1 MEAYR
6 NDIHTLKRGVQMMKS
21 KPIAGL
27 LLLGLSLVLI
37 VSGCS
42 SGVAKETQPQ
52 NAEGGKKTSEVFE
65 LYDKIQLGMTK
76 AEVDSTLGVPAV
88 ADTGAYAVK
97 GIFSYQKP
105 DSSYGV
111 SAAFN
116 EKDILYSKTVIY
128 SSHAD
133 IAPLTAKPVN
143 EGQSEKITEGMDVKA
158 VSEILGGPGVICS
171 TTGSMEDGS
180 NPGTIQRWANKD
192 GSCIQVVFGSDGKAG
207 NILFFE
213 Q

>member
-1 MEAYR
+1 MKR
-6 NDIHTLKRGVQMMKS
+6 NS
-21 KPIAGL
+21 FAWL
-27 LLLGLSLVLI
+27 LLLGLSLILI

-42 SGVAKETQPQ
+42 SGAAKETQPQ
-52 NAEGGKKTSEVFE
+52 EGAEGQKTSEVFE

-76 AEVDSTLGVPAV
+76 AEVDSALGVPAV

-97 GIFSYQKP
+97 GSFSYMKP
-105 DSSYGV
+105 DNSCGV
-111 SAAFN
+111 MVVFN
-116 EKDILYSKTVIY
+116 DKDLLFSKTVYY
-128 SSHAD
+128 STHAD
-133 IAPLTAKPVN
+133 IAPLTAKPVT
-143 EGQSEKITEGMDVKA
+143 EGQSEKITEGMEVAA
-158 VSEILGGPGVICS
+158 VSELLGGPGVICS